1 MSTTHTCAALCFG
14 AATLMLFAA
23 SSAAAQVASP
33 SPAPATNGT
42 GNQTGEIDKTIE
54 HSGKHYRL
62 LIQNG
67 GGTITEVESSMPV
80 FMVVNGQ
87 GTKMPVPQS
96 SGLVFAD
103 LMKEFGVGVAA
114 PGGAPAVAPQGSA
127 PGAPGALA
135 GATAGGNAPHPGWDA
150 ASRTIMMPNG
160 GSVTYIDNE
169 HLRAVVPEFGGAK
182 TVVQLD
188 YHAHALDVNGNQ
200 RSSFGSRI
208 TQPMT
213 RGVGGSLSGSGVTLS
228 LVDANGQESR
238 PFYDTAANLAGGS
251 GPIAKAQPI
260 IGFVL
265 DALNQPDVPKEV
277 KDSTVHESLRKN
289 NRGLAPTKH

>member
-1 MSTTHTCAALCFG
+1 
-14 AATLMLFAA
+14 MLFAA

-33 SPAPATNGT
+33 SPAPATKGGNT
-42 GNQTGEIDKTIE
+42 GNSTGETDKTIE
-54 HSGKHYRL
+54 HNGKHYRL

-67 GGTITEVESSMPV
+67 GGSITEVESSMPV

-114 PGGAPAVAPQGSA
+114 PGGASAVIPPGSA
-127 PGAPGALA
+127 AGAPGALA
-135 GATAGGNAPHPGWDA
+135 GATSDGNAPHPGWDA
-150 ASRTIMMPNG
+150 ASRTITMPNG
-160 GSVTYIDNE
+160 GSVTYIDDE
-169 HLRAVVPEFGGAK
+169 HLRAVVPEFGGVK

-200 RSSFGSRI
+200 RSGLGSRI
-208 TQPMT
+208 TQPLT
-213 RGVGGSLSGSGVTLS
+213 RGGGGSLSGSGVTLS
-228 LVDANGQESR
+228 LVDANGEKSR

-251 GPIAKAQPI
+251 GTIAKAQPI

-277 KDSTVHESLRKN
+277 KGSTVSESLRKN